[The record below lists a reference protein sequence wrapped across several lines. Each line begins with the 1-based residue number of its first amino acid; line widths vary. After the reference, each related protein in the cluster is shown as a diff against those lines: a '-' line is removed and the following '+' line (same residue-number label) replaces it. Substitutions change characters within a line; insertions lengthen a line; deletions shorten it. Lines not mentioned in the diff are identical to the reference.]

1 MPTLAFV
8 LEIYTIDPIR
18 PGNNNQWWWC
28 RYNPP
33 VALDDEVAQW
43 CIKGTTEW
51 CERGCTPVD
60 TMGNRMEIVKDALI
74 YLTRTSVGGVT
85 ECPASLPGSELPGF
99 EHLDED

>member
-1 MPTLAFV
+1 MV
-8 LEIYTIDPIR
+8 
-18 PGNNNQWWWC
+18 
-28 RYNPP
+28 
-33 VALDDEVAQW
+33 
-43 CIKGTTEW
+43 IKGTTEW

-60 TMGNRMEIVKDALI
+60 TMGNRMAIVKDALI